1 MKLFTKF
8 AFWLPFFSF
17 LLVLFEIFVQP
28 EKSLVFL
35 AIDPL
40 FGYIRSMLPEAM
52 TSLFFLLLL
61 HFLLALIYGFAIDA
75 LIKRLKEF
83 PLNE

>member
-17 LLVLFEIFVQP
+17 LLILIEVFAQP
-28 EKSLVFL
+28 VKSLVYT

-40 FGYIRSMLPEAM
+40 FGFIHSLLPEAM
-52 TSLFFLLLL
+52 DSLFFLLPL
-61 HFLLALIYGFAIDA
+61 HFLLALGYGFAIDA
-75 LIKRLKEF
+75 LIKKIKEV
-83 PLNE
+83 PPYE